1 MKRFFAWVIVIVLIV
16 SLTACSN
23 NKNTNNS
30 TNTKNTKE
38 AKITIQFWNGHTGPD
53 GEVMNK
59 LVKEFEST
67 HPNIQIDVQSMAWDQ
82 LFTKID
88 LALSKGSGPDLITL
102 PADRIIENADKILK
116 PINDLVK
123 TNFNKSDFDSSL
135 WNLTIY
141 NGKQYGI
148 PLDTHPY
155 VLYYRKDIFDK
166 NKIKISNDKPMTKE
180 EFLKIGEKLTNKSS
194 GTYGF
199 VFKDLGVHA
208 VWDTWSIFVQTGG
221 QIWGKD
227 GENPQLNSNDMINT
241 ISFLRSLQ
249 GKISPDQLVDW
260 QTAYTMFVNGK
271 AAMLMHG
278 SWLIPALKKVN
289 IPWGVTMVPQIF
301 NNEKAFANMH
311 LFGFTRLD
319 KKRTDAALEFVK
331 WVETKDKALEWGLG
345 SGNVPALLSA
355 REEYAKNSLLSP
367 IAKTAELNKDNLFMS
382 PYIKND
388 TTIIYKYIQPTLE
401 SIYKDK
407 TININDA
414 MTKLNDEVKNAI
426 IK

>member
-1 MKRFFAWVIVIVLIV
+1 MKRFFAWVIVSVLIV
-16 SLTACSN
+16 SLTACS

-194 GTYGF
+194 GIYGF

-301 NNEKAFANMH
+301 NSEKAFANMH

-407 TININDA
+407 TINIKDA